1 MRIINNANGRETT
14 IACAVDIVTDNDG
27 TVHREL
33 QQMITRLLEE
43 LTNEHG
49 EEGAL
54 LRPKQLA
61 RILAYKFEVT
71 EN

>member
-1 MRIINNANGRETT
+1 MRIINRGREITLGAAVSIVNDCDSTT
-14 IACAVDIVTDNDG
+14 
-27 TVHREL
+27 EL
-33 QQMITRLLEE
+33 RGMVVRLLEE

-61 RILAYKFEVT
+61 RILAYRFEVM
-71 EN
+71 ED